1 MSQSSGVFVTHT
13 HTHTHTLVELFLKK
27 IILDVLSV
35 VQDSLRKVLVEA
47 TVVDDAN
54 LHNGAELNV
63 GNTARGQ
70 NTGGGGGVC
79 VCGGGGG
86 GGVMGYRFFKGFLR
100 K

>member
-1 MSQSSGVFVTHT
+1 M
-13 HTHTHTLVELFLKK
+13 
-27 IILDVLSV
+27 
-35 VQDSLRKVLVEA
+35 LVEA

-86 GGVMGYRFFKGFLR
+86 GSDGVSFLQRFPKKIGAICR
-100 K
+100 KTASSGR